1 MVSATTPFEFATSI
15 QAAGFLDPEGLLKG
29 FGGLAL
35 FAACMILFI
44 ECGLLIGVI
53 LPGDSLLFIVGMLL
67 ASNFI
72 TTPLAVA
79 LVLMTVSAIAGNLL
93 GYWTG
98 AKVGPKLFSRPDSK
112 IFKTEY
118 VVTTQNFFEKHGTR
132 AIVLARFVPIVRSVI
147 TGMAGVA
154 KWISKLTQLTAPL
167 AELHG
172 LSSMTLAGYFLGS
185 IPIIKENIDLVAIAI
200 VLLSLVPVVF
210 EVLRQ
215 RKHNKTKARNYRP
228 KSGKL

>member
-1 MVSATTPFEFATSI
+1 MVIATTPFNFATSI

-35 FAACMILFI
+35 VAACAILFI

-53 LPGDSLLFIVGMLL
+53 LPGDSLLFIVGMLI
-67 ASNFI
+67 ASDFI
-72 TTPLAVA
+72 TTPLAIA
-79 LVLMTVSAIAGNLL
+79 LLLMTVSAIAGNIL

-98 AKVGPKLFSRPDSK
+98 SKVGPKLFNRPDSK
-112 IFKTEY
+112 IFKVEY
-118 VVTTQNFFEKHGTR
+118 VATTQNFFEKHGSR

-154 KWISKLTQLTAPL
+154 RMDFKTYATFSTIGGIVWVC
-167 AELHG
+167 
-172 LSSMTLAGYFLGS
+172 SMTIAGYFLGS
-185 IPIIKENIDLVAIAI
+185 IPFVKENIDFVAIGI
-200 VLLSLVPVVF
+200 VLLSLIPVVF

-215 RKHNKTKARNYRP
+215 RRLG
-228 KSGKL
+228 KS